1 MQFVRILAL
10 AALLIGAIIALGSLA
25 FAQGGSG
32 SSSRIAQF
40 LADPSKLLAQ
50 YPDGGDGLVKEVRDL
65 ATSQSSTLGPLIDLL
80 ATANANQTS
89 AIGTALGEAAVTAV
103 KTDPS
108 YAHTIQSALVAATD
122 AGHRHGASDIGS
134 AQPKIGNT
142 VTTKDEVNGT
152 TERGTQPLL
161 AGNGLY
167 LDEQVHTGT
176 TGKAQFLFA
185 DRTNLTVGPVTDI
198 RLDQFVYNP
207 GADGNVVL
215 AATSGTFRFIT
226 GIQPHEDYKIQ
237 TPFATMGVRGT
248 QFIMS
253 LAPDNEEI
261 QLNSGEVIVTTIS
274 NQVVSLNVPGAV
286 LVIDSYGNTTSQP
299 PTNQPIVNFADLGP
313 PVTNTQLADAL
324 SSFSAIAGDTTIGA
338 AGGGGGG
345 GGEAGTGGGGGG
357 ADPAPTPLNLAI
369 RQPQLADA
377 FQVPSI
383 TASAPDIET
392 PTSLGSSVS
401 PSR

>member
-1 MQFVRILAL
+1 MQFVRIPAL